1 MWREIQPTPEISFV
15 CQYIKIMFFLHFCVS
30 VSCACYNICV
40 KQVKQQFTTCK
51 KSSSKIVK
59 LFYPPLPSCIHI
71 FLSQFIVFILSY
83 HKEKVGHCRECLP
96 PTSVVRVRCLV
107 FPGSP
112 VFPFIKKRSQIPI
125 WSSTQSRQFLTVLTT
140 TSSWESLWITLW
152 KQGWP
157 LVCVLVVHSMLCFR
171 CTFLIFT

>member
-1 MWREIQPTPEISFV
+1 MAWNPTDARN
-15 CQYIKIMFFLHFCVS
+15 QFCVPIYKNYVLFTFLCLCFWRVLKRNEKS
-30 VSCACYNICV
+30 QWTFKTSSFICV

-51 KSSSKIVK
+51 KSSTKIVK
-59 LFYPPLPSCIHI
+59 LFYPSLPSCIHI

-125 WSSTQSRQFLTVLTT
+125 WSSTQSTQFLTVLTT
-140 TSSWESLWITLW
+140 TFSWESLWITLW
-152 KQGWP
+152 KQG
-157 LVCVLVVHSMLCFR
+157 
-171 CTFLIFT
+171 